1 VSEEVKKEEMISYV
15 TKRIEELRKELAILE
30 AILRLIKEEK
40 GGDIENRKVIREGSP
55 TSVKV
60 ISVGG
65 NIVADIVESDDGV
78 KIVFTET
85 IPSNN
90 PVVRSF
96 LIKLLQDKKRKGEIK
111 AYEVNERRGFITSI
125 EIQGLPKRS
134 FYRELELALEY
145 VWEELHG
152 DKH

>member
-1 VSEEVKKEEMISYV
+1 MPAEVGRDEIISYI
-15 TKRIEELRKELAILE
+15 TKRIEELRRELTILE
-30 AILRLIKEEK
+30 ALLHMVKEE
-40 GGDIENRKVIREGSP
+40 GSHIEERKHARSNHP

-60 ISVGG
+60 ISVDG
-65 NIVADIVESDDGV
+65 NVVADIVESGDGV

-90 PVVRSF
+90 PVVKSF
-96 LIKLLQDKKRKGEIK
+96 LIKLLQDKERKGEIK

-125 EIQGLPKRS
+125 EIKGIPKRS

-152 DKH
+152 GKH

>member
-1 VSEEVKKEEMISYV
+1 VPEEVEKDEITSYL
-15 TKRIEELRKELAILE
+15 TKRIEELRRELAILE
-30 AILRLIKEEK
+30 ALLHLVKE
-40 GGDIENRKVIREGSP
+40 GGGEVEERGHTHEDRP

-65 NIVADIVESDDGV
+65 NVVADIVESGDGV

-85 IPSNN
+85 IPSSN
-90 PVVRSF
+90 PVVKSF
-96 LIKLLQDKKRKGEIK
+96 LIKLLQDKERKGEIR
-111 AYEVNERRGFITSI
+111 AYEVKERRGFITSI
-125 EIQGLPKRS
+125 EIKGVPKRS

-152 DKH
+152 DNH

>member
-1 VSEEVKKEEMISYV
+1 MSKEVGRDEIITYI
-15 TKRIEELRKELAILE
+15 TRRIEELRRELTILE
-30 AILRLIKEEK
+30 ALLRLVKEES
-40 GGDIENRKVIREGSP
+40 GIVEEREHPHSSHP

-65 NIVADIVESDDGV
+65 NVVADIVESGDGV

-85 IPSNN
+85 IPSGN
-90 PVVRSF
+90 PVVKSF
-96 LIKLLQDKKRKGEIK
+96 LIKLLQDKERKGEIK

-125 EIQGLPKRS
+125 EIKGIPKRS

-152 DKH
+152 GKD

>member
-1 VSEEVKKEEMISYV
+1 MPEEVERDEIVSYL
-15 TKRIEELRKELAILE
+15 TKRIEELRRELTILE
-30 AILRLIKEEK
+30 ALLHLVKEES
-40 GGDIENRKVIREGSP
+40 GNIEERKHPRSSHP

-65 NIVADIVESDDGV
+65 NVVADIVESGDGV

-90 PVVRSF
+90 PVVKSF
-96 LIKLLQDKKRKGEIK
+96 LIKLLQDKERKGEIK

-125 EIQGLPKRS
+125 EIKGVPKRS

-152 DKH
+152 GKH

>member
-1 VSEEVKKEEMISYV
+1 VSEEAERDEIISYI
-15 TKRIEELRKELAILE
+15 TKRIEELRRELAILE
-30 AILRLIKEEK
+30 ALLRIVK
-40 GGDIENRKVIREGSP
+40 GGSSEVEERKHTRGSRP

-65 NIVADIVESDDGV
+65 NVVADIVESGDGV

-90 PVVRSF
+90 PVVKSF
-96 LIKLLQDKKRKGEIK
+96 LIKLLQDKERKGEIR
-111 AYEVNERRGFITSI
+111 AYEVHERRGFITSI
-125 EIQGLPKRS
+125 EIKGVPKRS

-152 DKH
+152 GKH

>member
-1 VSEEVKKEEMISYV
+1 MPEEVERNEVVSYI
-15 TKRIEELRKELAILE
+15 TKRIEELRRELAILE
-30 AILRLIKEEK
+30 ALLRLVKEESSGK
-40 GGDIENRKVIREGSP
+40 EGRKHAREGYP

-65 NIVADIVESDDGV
+65 NVVADIVESGDGV

-90 PVVRSF
+90 PIVKSF
-96 LIKLLQDKKRKGEIK
+96 LIKLLQDKERKGEIR

-125 EIQGLPKRS
+125 EIEGIPKRS

-152 DKH
+152 GKH

>member
-1 VSEEVKKEEMISYV
+1 MPEEVERNEVVSYI
-15 TKRIEELRKELAILE
+15 TKRIEELRRELAILE
-30 AILRLIKEEK
+30 TLLRLVKEGSSGE
-40 GGDIENRKVIREGSP
+40 EERKHVREGHP

-65 NIVADIVESDDGV
+65 NVVADIVESGDGV

-90 PVVRSF
+90 PVVKSF
-96 LIKLLQDKKRKGEIK
+96 LIKLLQDKERKGEIR

-125 EIQGLPKRS
+125 EIEGIPKRS

-145 VWEELHG
+145 VWEELRG
-152 DKH
+152 GKH

>member
-1 VSEEVKKEEMISYV
+1 MSEEVERNEVVSYI
-15 TKRIEELRKELAILE
+15 TKRIEELRRELAILE
-30 AILRLIKEEK
+30 ALLRLIKEE
-40 GGDIENRKVIREGSP
+40 GSGREGRKHAREGRP

-65 NIVADIVESDDGV
+65 NVVADIVESGEGV

-90 PVVRSF
+90 PVVKSF
-96 LIKLLQDKKRKGEIK
+96 LIKLLQDKERKGEIR

-125 EIQGLPKRS
+125 EIEGIPKRS

-152 DKH
+152 GKH

>member
-1 VSEEVKKEEMISYV
+1 MSEEAGRDEIISYI
-15 TKRIEELRKELAILE
+15 TKRIEELRRELAILE
-30 AILRLIKEEK
+30 ALLRIVK
-40 GGDIENRKVIREGSP
+40 EGSSEVGERKHTRGGRP

-65 NIVADIVESDDGV
+65 NVVADIVESGDGV

-85 IPSNN
+85 IPSSN
-90 PVVRSF
+90 PVVKSF
-96 LIKLLQDKKRKGEIK
+96 LIKLLQDKERKGEIR

-125 EIQGLPKRS
+125 EIKGVPKRS

-152 DKH
+152 GKH

>member
-1 VSEEVKKEEMISYV
+1 MSEEVERNEVVSYI
-15 TKRIEELRKELAILE
+15 TKRIEELRRELAILE
-30 AILRLIKEEK
+30 ALLRLIKEE
-40 GGDIENRKVIREGSP
+40 GSGREGRKHAREGRP

-65 NIVADIVESDDGV
+65 NVVADIVESGEGV

-90 PVVRSF
+90 PVVKSF
-96 LIKLLQDKKRKGEIK
+96 LIKLLQDKERKGEIR

-125 EIQGLPKRS
+125 EIEGIPKRS

-145 VWEELHG
+145 VWEELRG
-152 DKH
+152 GKH